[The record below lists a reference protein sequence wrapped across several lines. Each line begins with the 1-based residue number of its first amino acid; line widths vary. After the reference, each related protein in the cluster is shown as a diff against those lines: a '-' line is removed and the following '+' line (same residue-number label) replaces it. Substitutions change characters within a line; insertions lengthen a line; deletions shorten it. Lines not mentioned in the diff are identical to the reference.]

1 MAKSDQALGLALMQ
15 LVLYVPGREQSFVIL
30 FWTLPI
36 FQENI
41 EEGLLW
47 IFVFK
52 GQLYI
57 I

>member
-1 MAKSDQALGLALMQ
+1 MQ
-15 LVLYVPGREQSFVIL
+15 LVLYVPGREQSFVAL